1 MKHQTTQTNGQT
13 SPEKHP
19 WEQEVFVVKGQ
30 GIIRGKEFEGEL
42 GSGNAVL
49 ISPNEEHQ
57 FINPNKE
64 PFGFVCVIPKG
75 YEQETKKISG
85 GE

>member
-1 MKHQTTQTNGQT
+1 
-13 SPEKHP
+13 
-19 WEQEVFVVKGQ
+19 
-30 GIIRGKEFEGEL
+30 GEL
-42 GSGNAVL
+42 GSGNAVF
-49 ISPNEEHQ
+49 ISSNEEHQ
-57 FINPNKE
+57 FVNPNKE